1 MKDKQSKKV
10 VIINDIKSDA
20 IEQAI
25 LILRSSGSS
34 PESVPPGYHIVTE
47 AQNIIN
53 SYIQTM
59 EKTQAGL
66 TRREKKARASHCA
79 APRRPASP
87 FRRTLYVLGALLV
100 FFAAGYLLTGLFG
113 SLMANF

>member
-34 PESVPPGYHIVTE
+34 PESVPPGYHIVTG

-53 SYIQTM
+53 SYIQTL